1 MKTWR
6 KRADKSAKQIKSW
19 ADDGNVNVKH
29 LIPLVKAEV
38 ALMKGKNRK
47 ARKFFSNIMVEEGL
61 SNHFLQEIRPWHW
74 NEQAIS
80 FY

>member
-1 MKTWR
+1 M
-6 KRADKSAKQIKSW
+6 
-19 ADDGNVNVKH
+19 NVKH

-38 ALMKGKNRK
+38 ALMKGKNMK